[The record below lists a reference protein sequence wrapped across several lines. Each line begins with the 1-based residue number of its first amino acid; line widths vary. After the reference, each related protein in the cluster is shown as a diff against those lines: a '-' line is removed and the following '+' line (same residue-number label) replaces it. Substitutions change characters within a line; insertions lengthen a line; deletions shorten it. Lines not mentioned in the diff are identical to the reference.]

1 MSFLFSCF
9 IQEEEKNMRLSWPNR
24 VNSRRTI
31 LTDREDV
38 EEEMAV
44 AETPVSAATYDMP
57 SSPGSLST
65 TNDAAT
71 LIASPDHRS
80 GSFPVNNRRI
90 SRYGA
95 QQLEAISIVDDEDD
109 DDGDDDDYEQKRQL
123 LTDVIITQF
132 LFSTSKCVSAV
143 YVLSH
148 PSSG

>member
-1 MSFLFSCF
+1 
-9 IQEEEKNMRLSWPNR
+9 MRLSWPNR

-44 AETPVSAATYDMP
+44 AETPVSAVTYDMP

-109 DDGDDDDYEQKRQL
+109 DGDDDDYEQKRQL

>member
-1 MSFLFSCF
+1 
-9 IQEEEKNMRLSWPNR
+9 MRLSWPNR

-38 EEEMAV
+38 EEEMVV
-44 AETPVSAATYDMP
+44 AETPVSAATYDIP

-95 QQLEAISIVDDEDD
+95 QQLEAISIVDDDEDD
-109 DDGDDDDYEQKRQL
+109 DEHDDDYEQKRQL

-132 LFSTSKCVSAV
+132 LFSTVNTSAV

-148 PSSG
+148 PSSGWEKKR

>member
-1 MSFLFSCF
+1 
-9 IQEEEKNMRLSWPNR
+9 
-24 VNSRRTI
+24 
-31 LTDREDV
+31 
-38 EEEMAV
+38 
-44 AETPVSAATYDMP
+44 MP